1 MEHKMNQGQIPQ
13 DVESDSYRKQ
23 RSQYLEKMLD
33 GNETDL
39 KDEEPDCYILGY
51 N

>member
-1 MEHKMNQGQIPQ
+1 MKSAIGEEKSMPGF
-13 DVESDSYRKQ
+13 ESDNGRQ
-23 RSQYLEKMLD
+23 ERIEYLEQMLD

-39 KDEEPDCYILGY
+39 KDEEPDCYVLSY